1 MDEIKHK
8 ILQGAENLF
17 MTYGFKS
24 VTMDDVCR
32 ELGISKKTLYQYF
45 NDKNELVSNCITNHL
60 NNTNCSCNNIINAND
75 DAIDTMVKI
84 TEFVGNQ
91 LKSINPSALYD
102 LKKYFRE
109 SWDLLDKNMK
119 SFVYDNIKR
128 NIEQGQKKGYYR
140 KDLNI
145 DIVSAIYV
153 HLINLVI
160 DPELINKGMDNRTL
174 HLEIIKYHIRA
185 ICTAKGQELFDEK
198 SKHLK

>member
-8 ILQGAENLF
+8 ILQSAENLF
-17 MTYGFKS
+17 MRYGFKS
-24 VTMDDVCR
+24 ITMDDVSR

-45 NDKNELVSNCITNHL
+45 TDKHDLVSNCITNHL
-60 NNTNCSCNNIINAND
+60 NNTNCSCNNIINEND
-75 DAIDTMVKI
+75 DAIDAMVKI

-119 SFVYDNIKR
+119 SFVYDNIKK

-140 KDLNI
+140 KDLKI
-145 DIVSAIYV
+145 DIVAAIYV

-160 DPELINKGMDNRTL
+160 DPEFVGKGQDTRAL
-174 HLEIIKYHIRA
+174 HLEIIKYHIHA
-185 ICTAKGQELFDEK
+185 ICTAKGQEFFAEK
-198 SKHLK
+198 SKHLI